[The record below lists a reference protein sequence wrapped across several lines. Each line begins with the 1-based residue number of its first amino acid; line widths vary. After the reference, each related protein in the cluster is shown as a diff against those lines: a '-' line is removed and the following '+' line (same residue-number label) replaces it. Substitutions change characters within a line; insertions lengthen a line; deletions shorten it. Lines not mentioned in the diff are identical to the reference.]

1 MLSNTRST
9 LAIAFAAT
17 ILGASPAL
25 AMPAI
30 DGDLRGGNAAALPE
44 HAVSRPATGADLR
57 GENAAARSATL
68 TQPGIHSDL
77 RGENA
82 IGVMDTGTPPA
93 DDQRSP
99 DTREPVGGHGVAQ
112 PVVVE
117 VTDPDGSGFDWT
129 AAIIGMAGGL
139 ALAVLAGVSVAGSRR
154 RPTTV

>member
-1 MLSNTRST
+1 MFRNTRST
-9 LAIAFAAT
+9 LAIATAAT

-25 AMPAI
+25 AMPA
-30 DGDLRGGNAAALPE
+30 D
-44 HAVSRPATGADLR
+44 DLR

-68 TQPGIHSDL
+68 TQPGGQSDL

-82 IGVMDTGTPPA
+82 IGVSDPATPPA

-99 DTREPVGGHGVAQ
+99 DAREPVGGQGVAQ

-117 VTDPDGSGFDWT
+117 VTDPAGNGFDWT

-139 ALAVLAGVSVAGSRR
+139 ALAVLAGVGVAGSRR
-154 RPTTV
+154 RPSTV

>member
-1 MLSNTRST
+1 MFSSTRST

-25 AMPAI
+25 AASG
-30 DGDLRGGNAAALPE
+30 GD
-44 HAVSRPATGADLR
+44 DLR
-57 GENAAARSATL
+57 GENAAAQSAIL
-68 TQPGIHSDL
+68 TQPGHNSDL

-82 IGVMDTGTPPA
+82 IGASEPGTPPA

-99 DTREPVGGHGVAQ
+99 DAREPVGALAQ

-117 VTDPDGSGFDWT
+117 VTDPHGSGFDWT

-139 ALAVLAGVSVAGSRR
+139 ALAVLAGVGVAGGRR
-154 RPTTV
+154 RPTAV

>member
-9 LAIAFAAT
+9 LAVAFAAT

-30 DGDLRGGNAAALPE
+30 DGDLRGENAAALS
-44 HAVSRPATGADLR
+44 AQAGSRPVTG
-57 GENAAARSATL
+57 
-68 TQPGIHSDL
+68 SDL
-77 RGENA
+77 RGEHA
-82 IGVMDTGTPPA
+82 IDVTDPVTPPA
-93 DDQRSP
+93 NDQRSP
-99 DTREPVGGHGVAQ
+99 DAREPVGGPGVAQ

-117 VTDPDGSGFDWT
+117 VTDPDGSGFDWR

-139 ALAVLAGVSVAGSRR
+139 ALAVLATVGVAGSRR

>member
-9 LAIAFAAT
+9 LAIAVAAT

-30 DGDLRGGNAAALPE
+30 DGDLRGENAVAQSQTRGDDVVT
-44 HAVSRPATGADLR
+44 HAVTSRDLR
-57 GENAAARSATL
+57 GE
-68 TQPGIHSDL
+68 H
-77 RGENA
+77 A
-82 IGVMDTGTPPA
+82 IGVSDNVTPPA

-99 DTREPVGGHGVAQ
+99 DAREPVGGEPGAQ

-117 VTDPDGSGFDWT
+117 LTKPDGGDFDWT
-129 AAIIGMAGGL
+129 SAIIGMAAGM
-139 ALAVLAGVSVAGSRR
+139 ALAALAAAGVAGSRR

>member
-1 MLSNTRST
+1 MFSSTRST

-25 AMPAI
+25 AMPA
-30 DGDLRGGNAAALPE
+30 D
-44 HAVSRPATGADLR
+44 DLR
-57 GENAAARSATL
+57 GENAASRSATL
-68 TQPGIHSDL
+68 TQPGTHSDL

-82 IGVMDTGTPPA
+82 IGVSDPGTPPA

-99 DTREPVGGHGVAQ
+99 DAREPVGGQGVAQ
-112 PVVVE
+112 PFVVE
-117 VTDPDGSGFDWT
+117 VTSPDGGGFDWT

-139 ALAVLAGVSVAGSRR
+139 ALAVLAGVGVAGSRR

>member
-1 MLSNTRST
+1 MFSNTRST
-9 LAIAFAAT
+9 LAIAIAAT

-25 AMPAI
+25 AMPA
-30 DGDLRGGNAAALPE
+30 D
-44 HAVSRPATGADLR
+44 DLR
-57 GENAAARSATL
+57 GENAAALSATL
-68 TQPGIHSDL
+68 TQPVGHSDL

-82 IGVMDTGTPPA
+82 IGVSDPGTPPA

-99 DTREPVGGHGVAQ
+99 DAREPVGGQGVAQ

-117 VTDPDGSGFDWT
+117 VTDPAGSGFDWT

-139 ALAVLAGVSVAGSRR
+139 ALAVLAGVGVAGNRR

>member
-25 AMPAI
+25 AGPG
-30 DGDLRGGNAAALPE
+30 GD
-44 HAVSRPATGADLR
+44 DLR
-57 GENAAARSATL
+57 GENAAALSEHPASLSEHAVVRPATRA
-68 TQPGIHSDL
+68 DL

-82 IGVMDTGTPPA
+82 IGVSDPGTAPA

-99 DTREPVGGHGVAQ
+99 DARAPVGGQGVAQ

-117 VTDPDGSGFDWT
+117 VTNPDGGGFDWT

-139 ALAVLAGVSVAGSRR
+139 ALAVLAVVGVAGSRR

>member
-1 MLSNTRST
+1 MFSNTRST

-25 AMPAI
+25 AVPGG
-30 DGDLRGGNAAALPE
+30 DDLRGENSAALSE
-44 HAVSRPATGADLR
+44 HAVSRPATGSDLR
-57 GENAAARSATL
+57 GEDAASRSAAL
-68 TQPGIHSDL
+68 TVPRVHSDV

-82 IGVMDTGTPPA
+82 IGVTDTVAPPA

-99 DTREPVGGHGVAQ
+99 DAREPVGGQGVAQ

-117 VTDPDGSGFDWT
+117 VTDPDGGGFDWT
-129 AAIIGMAGGL
+129 AAIIGMVAGL
-139 ALAVLAGVSVAGSRR
+139 ALTVLAGVAVAGSRR

>member
-1 MLSNTRST
+1 MFSNTRST
-9 LAIAFAAT
+9 LAIAIAAT

-25 AMPAI
+25 AVPGG
-30 DGDLRGGNAAALPE
+30 DDLRGENASALSE
-44 HAVSRPATGADLR
+44 HAVSRPATG
-57 GENAAARSATL
+57 
-68 TQPGIHSDL
+68 SDL

-82 IGVMDTGTPPA
+82 VSRSATLTLPGTHSDLRGEHAIGVSDRGTPPA

-99 DTREPVGGHGVAQ
+99 DAREPVGGQGVAQ

-117 VTDPDGSGFDWT
+117 VTNPDGSGFDWT

-139 ALAVLAGVSVAGSRR
+139 ALTMLAGVGVAGSRR